1 MKRLILIPLLAA
13 IMLCAL
19 IIPGLSLAEPQRY
32 TYTFY
37 GTFDTVMTLI
47 GYADSQEQFDKAAA
61 LCESEFKRL
70 DALYTPYL
78 HSADGS
84 NLWSLNN
91 GAWKEPMKVDPD
103 LFNLLLF
110 CKKLQERFPGAV
122 NVAMGRVLTL
132 WHNARMAAE
141 EDPLSAA
148 LPDPEALAEAAEH
161 CDISDLVLD
170 EEAGTVFYRD
180 PKLRLDLGAVAKGYA
195 AGLVEKKLA
204 ELLPSFC
211 LNAGGN
217 IVLHGA
223 PFNSRKAWRTGI
235 QNPDSLLYGD
245 STTLGTLDRTD
256 GCIVTS
262 GDYQRYF
269 TVDGV
274 RYHHIIDP
282 KTLQP
287 ARNVR
292 AVTVICDDSGL
303 ADFLS
308 TTCFILPYEESRDLV
323 LSLDGVEALW
333 VLPDGMIIQ
342 TAGFG
347 LTPT

>member
-1 MKRLILIPLLAA
+1 MKRILAVLLLAA
-13 IMLCAL
+13 VLA
-19 IIPGLSLAEPQRY
+19 IPAAVSADPQRY

-47 GYADSQEQFDKAAA
+47 GYADSQEQFDRAAA
-61 LCESEFKRL
+61 LCESEFRRL

-78 HSADGS
+78 HSKDGN

-91 GAWKEPMKVDPD
+91 GAWKEPMKVEPD
-103 LFNLLLF
+103 LMNLLVF
-110 CKKLQERFPGAV
+110 CRDLQEKYPGAV
-122 NVAMGRVLTL
+122 NIAMGRVLNL
-132 WHNARMAAE
+132 WHEARLAAE
-141 EDPLSAA
+141 DNPSEAKV
-148 LPDPEALAEAAEH
+148 PDPEALAEAAEH
-161 CDISDLVLD
+161 CDINDLVLD

-180 PKLRLDLGAVAKGYA
+180 SKLRLDLGAVAKGYA
-195 AGLVEKKLA
+195 AGLVERKLA
-204 ELLPSFC
+204 ELLPAFC

-223 PFNSRKAWRTGI
+223 PYNSRKTWRTGI
-235 QNPDSLLYGD
+235 QNPDALLYGD
-245 STTLGTLDRTD
+245 NTTLGTVDRTD

-269 TVDGV
+269 TVDGM

-282 KTLQP
+282 VTLQP
-287 ARNVR
+287 ARSVR
-292 AVTVICDDSGL
+292 AVTIICEDSGL

-333 VLPDGMIIQ
+333 VLPDGMVIQ

-347 LTPT
+347 LTLP

>member
-1 MKRLILIPLLAA
+1 MKRILAVLLLAA
-13 IMLCAL
+13 VLA
-19 IIPGLSLAEPQRY
+19 IPAAVSADPQRY

-47 GYADSQEQFDKAAA
+47 GYADSQEQFDRAAA
-61 LCESEFKRL
+61 LCESEFRRL

-78 HSADGS
+78 HSKDGN

-91 GAWKEPMKVDPD
+91 GAWKEPMKVEPD
-103 LFNLLLF
+103 LMSLLVF
-110 CKKLQERFPGAV
+110 CRDLQEKYPGAV
-122 NVAMGRVLTL
+122 NIAMGRVLNL
-132 WHNARMAAE
+132 WHEARLAAE
-141 EDPLSAA
+141 DNPSEAKV
-148 LPDPEALAEAAEH
+148 PDPEALAEAAEH
-161 CDISDLVLD
+161 CDINDLVLD

-180 PKLRLDLGAVAKGYA
+180 SKLRLDLGAVAKGYA
-195 AGLVEKKLA
+195 AGLVERKLA
-204 ELLPSFC
+204 ELLPAFC

-223 PFNSRKAWRTGI
+223 PYNSRKTWRTGI
-235 QNPDSLLYGD
+235 QNPDALLYGD
-245 STTLGTLDRTD
+245 NTTLGTVDRTD

-269 TVDGV
+269 TVDGM

-282 KTLQP
+282 VTLQP
-287 ARNVR
+287 ARSVR
-292 AVTVICDDSGL
+292 AVTIICEDSGL

-308 TTCFILPYEESRDLV
+308 TTCIILPYEESRDLV

-333 VLPDGMIIQ
+333 VLPDGMVIQ

-347 LTPT
+347 LTLP

>member
-1 MKRLILIPLLAA
+1 MKRVLAVLLLAA
-13 IMLCAL
+13 VLAL
-19 IIPGLSLAEPQRY
+19 PAAVSAEPQRY
-32 TYTFY
+32 TYTFF

-47 GYADSQEQFDKAAA
+47 GYADSQEQFDRAAQ

-78 HSADGS
+78 HSEAGN

-91 GAWKEPMKVDPD
+91 GAWKEPMKVEPD
-103 LFNLLLF
+103 LMNLLVL
-110 CKKLQERFPGAV
+110 CRDWQEQFPGAV
-122 NVAMGRVLTL
+122 NIAIGRVLNL
-132 WHNARMAAE
+132 WHNARLAAE
-141 EDPLSAA
+141 ENPAEAA
-148 LPDPEALAEAAEH
+148 VPDAEALAEAAKH
-161 CDISDLVLD
+161 CDIRDLVLD

-195 AGLVEKKLA
+195 AGLVERKLA
-204 ELLPSFC
+204 EILPAFC
-211 LNAGGN
+211 INAGGN

-223 PFNSRKAWRTGI
+223 PYNSRHAWRTGI

-245 STTLGTLDRTD
+245 NTTLGIVDRTD

-282 KTLQP
+282 ATLQP
-287 ARNVR
+287 ARSVR
-292 AVTVICDDSGL
+292 AVTVICEDSGL

-308 TTCFILPYEESRDLV
+308 TTCFILPYEQSRDLV

-333 VLPDGMIIQ
+333 VLPDGLIVQ
-342 TAGFG
+342 TSGFG
-347 LTPT
+347 LTIP

>member
-1 MKRLILIPLLAA
+1 MKRILAVLLLAA
-13 IMLCAL
+13 VLA
-19 IIPGLSLAEPQRY
+19 IPAAVSADPQRY

-47 GYADSQEQFDKAAA
+47 GYADSQEQFDRAAA
-61 LCESEFKRL
+61 LCESEFRRL

-78 HSADGS
+78 HSEAGT

-91 GAWKEPMKVDPD
+91 GAWKEPMKVEPD
-103 LFNLLLF
+103 MMNLLVF
-110 CKKLQERFPGAV
+110 CRDLQEKYPGAV
-122 NVAMGRVLTL
+122 NIAMGRVLNL
-132 WHNARMAAE
+132 WHEARLAAE
-141 EDPLSAA
+141 DNPAEAKV
-148 LPDPEALAEAAEH
+148 PDPEVLAEAAEH
-161 CDISDLVLD
+161 CDMSDLVLD

-180 PKLRLDLGAVAKGYA
+180 PLLRLDLGAVAKGYA
-195 AGLVEKKLA
+195 AGLVEQKLA
-204 ELLPSFC
+204 ELLPAFC

-223 PFNSRKAWRTGI
+223 PYNSRKAWRTGI
-235 QNPDSLLYGD
+235 QNPDALLYGD
-245 STTLGTLDRTD
+245 NTTLGTVDRTD

-282 KTLQP
+282 VTLQP
-287 ARNVR
+287 ARSVR
-292 AVTVICDDSGL
+292 AVTIICENSGL

-308 TTCFILPYEESRDLV
+308 TTCFILPYEESRNLV

-333 VLPDGMIIQ
+333 VLPDGMVIQ

-347 LTPT
+347 LTLP